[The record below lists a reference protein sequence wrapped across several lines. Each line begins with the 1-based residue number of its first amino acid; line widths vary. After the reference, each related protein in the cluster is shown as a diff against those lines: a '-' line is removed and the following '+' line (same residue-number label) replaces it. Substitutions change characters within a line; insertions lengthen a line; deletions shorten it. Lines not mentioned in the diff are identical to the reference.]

1 MKVKITYTVPFHD
14 TDALGIIWYGNYYKY
29 FELVRNF
36 LFEKIKFEISEWKN
50 QKLMLVITESN
61 CKYLKPLK
69 YNDKIIISA
78 SVSESVYRLKL
89 NYKIYKGKILVA
101 TGYTIQVPIK
111 DDNYVILNKLPKKLI
126 DKLKK

>member
-89 NYKIYKGKILVA
+89 NYKIHKGKILVA

-126 DKLKK
+126 DKLNK

>member
-50 QKLMLVITESN
+50 QKLMLVIIESN

-69 YNDKIIISA
+69 FNDKIKISA

-89 NYKIYKGKILVA
+89 NYNIYKGKILVA

-111 DDNYVILNKLPKKLI
+111 DDNYAILNKLPKKLI

>member
-89 NYKIYKGKILVA
+89 NYKIHKGKILVA

>member
-1 MKVKITYTVPFHD
+1 MLNNLYSS
-14 TDALGIIWYGNYYKY
+14 G
-29 FELVRNF
+29 
-36 LFEKIKFEISEWKN
+36 KFEISEWKN
-50 QKLMLVITESN
+50 QKLMLVIIESN

-69 YNDKIIISA
+69 FNDKIKISA

-126 DKLKK
+126 DKLKKWQKS

>member
-126 DKLKK
+126 DKLNK